1 MHVRE
6 RVRVFAGEHIFGNFY
21 VCYLWPWVGPPL
33 AALRYDLWITTLHLL
48 ARNRRRE
55 KNV

>member
-6 RVRVFAGEHIFGNFY
+6 RVRVFAREHIFGNFY

-33 AALRYDLWITTLHLL
+33 AALRYVLWITTLHLL
-48 ARNRRRE
+48 ARNMRRE